1 MALDQPTRRR
11 VQQQLSILG
20 YDPRGIDGVF
30 GPGTRTALREWQSE
44 RSLAGEGYLS
54 ESQLSRLDEE
64 ADARSAE
71 LAAEAEKV
79 RREEEAADA
88 AFWQTTGANGS
99 AADFRAY
106 LGRYPDGIYA
116 DEARGELDRRDA
128 RAREFGGG

>member
-44 RSLAGEGYLS
+44 RSLAGDGYLS
-54 ESQLSRLDEE
+54 ESQVSRLDEE
-64 ADARSAE
+64 ASARSAE

-79 RREEEAADA
+79 TSRRGGRRRGVLADDGRE
-88 AFWQTTGANGS
+88 W
-99 AADFRAY
+99 FRCRFPRLSRA
-106 LGRYPDGIYA
+106 LSGRNL
-116 DEARGELDRRDA
+116 RG
-128 RAREFGGG
+128 